1 MFLVP
6 GKTLLSENEENVPC
20 LRCALPELLE
30 TVVSDSV
37 LDSQAAWC
45 ELAAKNWGFRRE
57 SCGLP
62 ELHA

>member
-6 GKTLLSENEENVPC
+6 GKTPLSKREENVSC
-20 LRCALPELLE
+20 LRRALPELFE
-30 TVVSDSV
+30 TLVSDSALV
-37 LDSQAAWC
+37 SQAAWC